1 MTISSK
7 AKPQSSD
14 SIKNIVKNFKE
25 NYGISLNG
33 EVDVIQCLDK
43 LLVEDFLEYEIV
55 PDTELKGS
63 YAETD
68 LYFRKILIKENVYL
82 GAVQRNSRDRFTL
95 AHELGHMVLHTQG
108 ITLCRN
114 NEKINTYEDPEWQA
128 NQFAAEFLVPLEKIY
143 NMNISEIANTFQ
155 VSIEMATYRKKA
167 YIKKYR
173 L

>member
-7 AKPQSSD
+7 AKPQSCD
-14 SIKNIVKNFKE
+14 SIKNIVKDFKE
-25 NYGISLNG
+25 NYEIFSNG
-33 EVDVIQCLDK
+33 QVNVIQCLDK
-43 LLVEDFLEYEIV
+43 LLINDFLEYEV
-55 PDTELKGS
+55 VSDNELKGS

-68 LYFRKILIKENVYL
+68 LYFRKIIIKESVYF
-82 GAVQRNSRDRFTL
+82 GDVQGNPRDRFTI

-114 NEKINTYEDPEWQA
+114 NERINIYEDPEWQA
-128 NQFAAEFLVPLEKIY
+128 NQFAAEFLVPLEKIHS
-143 NMNISEIANTFQ
+143 MSISEIANTFQ